1 MSNAGSDYEQLL
13 ALRHA
18 IQLRRS
24 LRDDG
29 VSRAPAPPR
38 PTGYPERLSDQ
49 ELLVASLE
57 AIGSA
62 ADEVVRSF
70 YAQLFL
76 GRPYLRGLF
85 PASLDTRSDR
95 LFSALL
101 KLAEQLDRVEELVP
115 ALEQLG
121 RDHRKYGVRPSH
133 HDAVRQ
139 AMVGAL
145 REHAGTAWRPE
156 YEAAWNRAYDFAA
169 RIMMNA
175 DAASTE
181 PPYWQAQVFDH
192 QRRYAD
198 IAVLR
203 LRTDHPYPYRA
214 GQYTTVEVPALPRL
228 WRSYSLAN
236 APRPDGLLE
245 LHVRG
250 HELGQVSTELVERTA
265 PGDVLRLGPPMGRAV
280 LDPRGTAD
288 LLVVAGGT
296 GLSPCKA
303 VVEQVLASQPNRAV
317 LLVFGV
323 RRAAELYDMPALT
336 ELTARYPRLTLR
348 PVVTDDPDYGGP
360 TERLPDVVVD
370 DGPWPDREVYF
381 SGPPGLVRTLN
392 RLFTRLGV
400 PPQRIHHDP
409 TADD

>member
-29 VSRAPAPPR
+29 VAPAPAR
-38 PTGYPERLSDQ
+38 PTGYPERLTDQ
-49 ELLVASLE
+49 ELMVESLE

-101 KLAEQLDRVEELVP
+101 KLAEQLDRVEDLVP
-115 ALEQLG
+115 VLEQLG

-145 REHAGTAWRPE
+145 REHAGTSWRPE
-156 YEAAWNRAYDFAA
+156 YETAWNRAYDFAA
-169 RIMMNA
+169 RVMMAA
-175 DAASTE
+175 DAGSTD
-181 PPYWQAQVFDH
+181 PPYWQAVVVDH

-214 GQYTTVEVPALPRL
+214 GQYATVEVAAQPRL
-228 WRSYSLAN
+228 WRPYSLAG
-236 APRPDGLLE
+236 APRPDGVLE
-245 LHVRG
+245 LHVRA
-250 HELGQVSTELVERTA
+250 HELGQVSTALVERTTV
-265 PGDVLRLGPPMGRAV
+265 GDPLRLGPAMGRAV
-280 LDPRGTAD
+280 LDPAGTAD

-303 VVEQVLASQPNRAV
+303 VIEQVLAAQPARRV
-317 LLVFGV
+317 HLIFGA
-323 RRAAELYDMPALT
+323 RRTAELYDLPALT
-336 ELTARYPRLTLR
+336 ELAGRYPRLTLR
-348 PVVTDDPDYGGP
+348 PVVTDDPDFGGP
-360 TERLPDVVVD
+360 TEQLPDVVAD
-370 DGPWPDREVYF
+370 GGPWEDREVYF
-381 SGPPGLVRTLN
+381 CGPPGLVRALD

-400 PPQRIHHDP
+400 PPERVHHDP
-409 TADD
+409 VD

>member
-1 MSNAGSDYEQLL
+1 MSNAGNDYEQLL

-29 VSRAPAPPR
+29 VAPAPAG
-38 PTGYPERLSDQ
+38 PTDYPERVADQ
-49 ELLVASLE
+49 ALLVGSLE

-95 LFSALL
+95 LFAALIG
-101 KLAEQLDRVEELVP
+101 LAERLDQVDELVP
-115 ALEQLG
+115 VLAQLG

-145 REHAGTAWRPE
+145 REHAGRSWRPE
-156 YEAAWNRAYDFAA
+156 YETAWNRAYDFAA
-169 RIMMNA
+169 RVMMAA
-175 DAASTE
+175 DAASTD
-181 PPYWQAQVFDH
+181 PPYWQALVIDH

-214 GQYTTVEVPALPRL
+214 GQFATVEVPAQPRL
-228 WRSYSLAN
+228 WRPYSLAG
-236 APRPDGLLE
+236 APRPDGVLE
-245 LHVRG
+245 LHVRA
-250 HELGQVSTELVERTA
+250 HELGQVSTELVERATV
-265 PGDVLRLGPPMGRAV
+265 GDQLRLGPAMGRAV
-280 LDPRGTAD
+280 LDPTGGAD

-303 VVEQVLASQPNRAV
+303 VVEDVLARQPARRV
-317 LLVFGV
+317 HLIFGA
-323 RRAAELYDMPALT
+323 RRTPELYDLPALT
-336 ELTARYPRLTLR
+336 ELAERYPRLTLR

-360 TERLPDVVVD
+360 TEQLPDVIAD
-370 DGPWPDREVYF
+370 DGPWHDREVYF
-381 SGPPGLVRTLN
+381 SGPPGLVRTLD

-400 PPQRIHHDP
+400 PADRVHHDP
-409 TADD
+409 VD